1 MGKLN
6 RRVPLFLLVL
16 LVEGVI
22 IVLHGRTGRIHEVV
36 AWAVS
41 WERESSGISLVG
53 PFLRSEVEVER

>member
-36 AWAVS
+36 AEGDDVRLVRLLAKSAEEVS
-41 WERESSGISLVG
+41 SV
-53 PFLRSEVEVER
+53 